1 MKSIYLAAAALLC
14 SAAIASAQ
22 EAGSTVS
29 QDSKTELL
37 NVDVK
42 ARADWQG
49 LWDDGNTNDAN
60 TGFEG
65 KYLMLKL
72 DGEIVP
78 GLKYAWRQR
87 FNKSVVDGN
96 FFDAADWINLTYSTH
111 NFEFSAGKQIVGI
124 GGYEYDLNPADVYSY
139 SLFTQN
145 IACYQF
151 GASVAYNVTPAD
163 KLMFQVSQSMF
174 HSPGNRNM
182 YSYNLMWTGRHGL
195 YSSLW
200 SVNLAEYAKG
210 RYISYI
216 ALGNQFELGPVT
228 LQLDFM
234 NRAASHQAYLFRDCS
249 VMGDLSYAPSDH
261 WRIHAKMTYDVNRTN
276 TAADLCVLPGTEF
289 KMAGGAVEFFPLR
302 KKRTSLR
309 LHAGC
314 YYGWGRNTNAGD
326 LLHNKSTF
334 LSCGVTWDMNLFK
347 LYRK

>member
-96 FFDAADWINLTYSTH
+96 FFDATDWINLTYSTH
-111 NFEFSAGKQIVGI
+111 NFG
-124 GGYEYDLNPADVYSY
+124 
-139 SLFTQN
+139 
-145 IACYQF
+145 
-151 GASVAYNVTPAD
+151 
-163 KLMFQVSQSMF
+163 QVS
-174 HSPGNRNM
+174 R
-182 YSYNLMWTGRHGL
+182 
-195 YSSLW
+195 LW
-200 SVNLAEYAKG
+200 
-210 RYISYI
+210 
-216 ALGNQFELGPVT
+216 
-228 LQLDFM
+228 
-234 NRAASHQAYLFRDCS
+234 ASAD
-249 VMGDLSYAPSDH
+249 
-261 WRIHAKMTYDVNRTN
+261 TN
-276 TAADLCVLPGTEF
+276 TTLIRPMYTAIRC
-289 KMAGGAVEFFPLR
+289 LR
-302 KKRTSLR
+302 RI
-309 LHAGC
+309 
-314 YYGWGRNTNAGD
+314 
-326 LLHNKSTF
+326 
-334 LSCGVTWDMNLFK
+334 
-347 LYRK
+347 